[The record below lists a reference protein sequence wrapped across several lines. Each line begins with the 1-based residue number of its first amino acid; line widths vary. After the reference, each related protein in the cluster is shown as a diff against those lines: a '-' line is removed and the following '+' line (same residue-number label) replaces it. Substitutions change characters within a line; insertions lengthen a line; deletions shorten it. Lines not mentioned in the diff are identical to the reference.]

1 MKESITKEKLVNIIN
16 TEFSKAGVEPTERL
30 KTIHNVT
37 NEDEKKGMKLP
48 IGKMGYL
55 GKSESKE
62 ATGSGSSGGFVAPI
76 QGEFKE
82 KWSQKYKDSID
93 CNNPKGFSQR
103 AHCAGKSKK
112 VETKEATGTAST
124 GVYDAPGFEDVKMR
138 GNHPTGS
145 GRSWKKTQIPGGSF
159 VKVKEKCK
167 KFPYCNQGDINAL
180 EITKPNKKS
189 KKSKKSLKEM
199 VQEAS
204 LKYDISEK
212 FIYQMLINEFSN
224 KK

>member
-1 MKESITKEKLVNIIN
+1 MKESITKEKLINILN
-16 TEFSKAGVEPTERL
+16 NEFSRAGTYQKGDTSEIT
-30 KTIHNVT
+30 KTLYSVT
-37 NEDEKKGMKLP
+37 NEDEKKSMKLP

-62 ATGSGSSGGFVAPI
+62 ATGSGSSGGVVAPL
-76 QGEFKE
+76 QGEVKE

-103 AHCAGKSKK
+103 AHCDGKSKK
-112 VETKEATGTAST
+112 TETKEATGTAST

-138 GNHPTGS
+138 GNNPVGS
-145 GRSWKKTQIPGGSF
+145 GISWDKPQIRGGSF

-180 EITKPNKKS
+180 KITKPKNK
-189 KKSKKSLKEM
+189 LKEM
-199 VQEAS
+199 IEDAS

-212 FIYQMLINEFSN
+212 IIYQMLIKEFYN
-224 KK
+224 RK